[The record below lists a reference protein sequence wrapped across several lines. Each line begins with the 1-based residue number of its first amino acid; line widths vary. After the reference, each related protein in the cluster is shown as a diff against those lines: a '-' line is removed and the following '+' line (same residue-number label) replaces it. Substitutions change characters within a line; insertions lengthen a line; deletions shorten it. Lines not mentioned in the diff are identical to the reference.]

1 MKQFISRHKI
11 LIILSIGFAIFIL
24 LRIPSLYE
32 PHYYVDEGMYASA
45 GSMIRQGRTFYQEI
59 YDHKLPGM
67 FYLYALFGI
76 TNQLMIAKIVSIFM
90 GIISMAG
97 VYNLMKRLFTWKHAI
112 VSFFTIGILLGLP
125 TFEGN
130 VANAELF
137 YIPFVIWGLYFGI
150 PKIIKTSDMSSSWQS
165 LLSGCLF
172 GIALLIKFHPI
183 FNFLMLTFFIVSTLF
198 KNNLNWKNLFSKKLI
213 YLIIGFV
220 ITIFVWVAFELLQGN
235 LMNFWQIAFVDAF
248 SYAGTQIL
256 YKEDLLSL
264 ISSNNFRIII
274 AFVTTLFVATMYFKN
289 KLSRSVYLISL
300 LFIADVFGAFL
311 SGRRYR
317 HYLLPV
323 LVSFSYFVGYVGGEI
338 KSGRI
343 MEKFRV
349 VLLLTIMVFGVSAY
363 FIYCLSFGYDEE
375 QYVQHAHIEDF
386 KLETE
391 YLVKIKTQ
399 NYYQDFWD
407 YYKAGLLGSQEYA
420 TTFSNAED
428 RLSILKSHTDQ
439 FENGKV
445 YIYSDSGWA
454 YAYTNKY
461 CPTKVFVAFQLFY
474 PGNKKYRDEVVGD
487 LRDAEIQLIIIDK
500 RIEPFADLGNYI
512 EYEFEEYDEDE
523 YFLYYFVKEII

>member
-1 MKQFISRHKI
+1 MKRFFLHYKI
-11 LIILSIGFAIFIL
+11 LILFSIGFIIFIL

-45 GSMIRQGRTFYQEI
+45 GSMIRHGRIFYREI

-67 FYLYALFGI
+67 FYLYALFG
-76 TNQLMIAKIVSIFM
+76 TANQLMVAKIISIFM
-90 GIISMAG
+90 GLISMAG
-97 VYNLMKRLFTWKHAI
+97 VYSLMKRLFTWKHAMI
-112 VSFFTIGILLGLP
+112 SFFTVGILLGLP

-165 LLSGCLF
+165 VLSGCLF
-172 GIALLIKFHPI
+172 GLALLIKFHPI
-183 FNFLMLTFFIVSTLF
+183 FNFLMLVFFISSTLF
-198 KNNLNWKNLFSKKLI
+198 KNNFNWKNLFSKRLI
-213 YLIIGFV
+213 YLFIGFIVV
-220 ITIFVWVAFELLQGN
+220 IFIWIAFELLQGN
-235 LMNFWQIAFVDAF
+235 LINFWQVAFVDAF

-256 YKEDLLSL
+256 YKEKLLSL
-264 ISSNNFRIII
+264 ISNSNFRIIVAFI
-274 AFVTTLFVATMYFKN
+274 ATLFVATMYFKN
-289 KLSRSVYLISL
+289 KISRSIYLISL

-323 LVSFSYFVGYVGGEI
+323 LVSFSYFVGYVVGEV
-338 KSGRI
+338 KSGR
-343 MEKFRV
+343 MVEKIRAI
-349 VLLLTIMVFGVSAY
+349 LLLVVMVFGVSAY

-375 QYVQHAHIEDF
+375 QYVQHAHTDDL
-386 KLETE
+386 KLEIE
-391 YLVKIKTQ
+391 YLVEIKTQ
-399 NYYQDFWD
+399 KYYQNFWD
-407 YYKAGLLGSQEYA
+407 YYKVRLLDSKEYA
-420 TTFSNAED
+420 STFSNAEN
-428 RLSILKSHTDQ
+428 RLSALKLHTDQ

-454 YAYTNKY
+454 YAYTDKY

-512 EYEFEEYDEDE
+512 EHEFKEYDEDE
-523 YFLYYFVKEII
+523 YFLYFIRVPV